1 MKFSKFQNQWILL
14 DAKSNGPIFG
24 GILDYLIILVSLE
37 VDCEPADPSWPL
49 LVVYNNQLASQMPNQ
64 KNKVLKFWIVRSCS
78 QQNVMVQYI
87 IY

>member
-37 VDCEPADPSWPL
+37 VDCEPADPSWL
-49 LVVYNNQLASQMPNQ
+49 IQVHHS
-64 KNKVLKFWIVRSCS
+64 
-78 QQNVMVQYI
+78 
-87 IY
+87 